1 MNLYPLILDIPGF
14 ARSVIKSV
22 VDQVWNSAR
31 GQQVVPQVV
40 PLMMPPTPA
49 HYSFPEPSDIVG
61 LPISSSGNELSVIN
75 HF

>member
-22 VDQVWNSAR
+22 VDQVWNSVR
-31 GQQVVPQVV
+31 GQQVV

-49 HYSFPEPSDIVG
+49 HYSFPEASDIVG